1 MFVKFPR
8 LSYLFHEVLKFFMCG
23 LAISTLLRAI
33 PVEGEPPVAPV
44 LHRLSF
50 LKIGMTFCSV
60 SLVIF
65 KTFLM
70 DYDFVLD

>member
-8 LSYLFHEVLKFFMCG
+8 LSCLFHEVLKFFMCG

-50 LKIGMTFCSV
+50 FKIGMTFCSV